1 MWWIIANILEEL
13 NGNERKESPYFH
25 LNNNGDWVML
35 NIGFHLPAAG
45 WLKISE
51 AITD

>member
-1 MWWIIANILEEL
+1 MLWIIANILEEL

-25 LNNNGDWVML
+25 LNNNWDWVML
-35 NIGFHLPAAG
+35 NIGLHLPESV

-51 AITD
+51 TIPD